1 MSFIPAIIWAGC
13 YCSLRFGLNCWDG
26 VRSTASSQPYPH
38 LWNTAP
44 GVLNLS
50 LASLLACA
58 CYWLA
63 KPLPPECHL
72 PQLIWGGVFK
82 QATPFEL
89 KLFLGSNL
97 PILHLLAFW
106 KLLRNSSA
114 FSWFLKGKLFS
125 DIFQVLKCERFCWLP
140 LRSHCFATSQV
151 AFVKLAWSYAFGRS
165 RVALLPAN

>member
-58 CYWLA
+58 CLWLA
-63 KPLPPECHL
+63 QPLPPECHL
-72 PQLIWGGVFK
+72 PQLLWGGVFK
-82 QATPFEL
+82 QANTSEL
-89 KLFLGSNL
+89 KLSLAFSL
-97 PILHLLAFW
+97 PVSHLLAFW
-106 KLLRNSSA
+106 KLFATWRLFTSFSKWKWFQTFLNHNVRRVCSLSSA
-114 FSWFLKGKLFS
+114 LLYLHRLRFL
-125 DIFQVLKCERFCWLP
+125 V
-140 LRSHCFATSQV
+140 
-151 AFVKLAWSYAFGRS
+151 
-165 RVALLPAN
+165 